1 MNYATVTQ
9 IVSILAISMTLWTNS
24 GASTTNVTFGG
35 ECDPNKTGCKDCYI
49 VLKESLL
56 KRDGNIRNL
65 SETFFPPQANLPQF
79 VEVTY
84 YFGDDSNDKQIWYW
98 THESSY
104 LFFPMETF
112 QYLSLFFGKPAAFFS
127 QKVNLTLDAECSEA
141 NHDIMRL
148 LTQRV
153 SLMYLHNLLIAG
165 LTLLR

>member
-24 GASTTNVTFGG
+24 GASSTNVTFGG

-79 VEVTY
+79 VEVTTLVMIAMISK
-84 YFGDDSNDKQIWYW
+84 FGTGLMNHPIS
-98 THESSY
+98 
-104 LFFPMETF
+104 
-112 QYLSLFFGKPAAFFS
+112 FS
-127 QKVNLTLDAECSEA
+127 QWKHFSICPCSLA
-141 NHDIMRL
+141 NQQL
-148 LTQRV
+148 
-153 SLMYLHNLLIAG
+153 SF
-165 LTLLR
+165 LRR

>member
-1 MNYATVTQ
+1 MNYATIAQ
-9 IVSILAISMTLWTNS
+9 IVLTLAISTTLSTNS
-24 GASTTNVTFGG
+24 GVSATNVTFGS
-35 ECDPNKTGCKDCYI
+35 ECEVNKTGCKDCYI

-56 KRDGNIRNL
+56 KRDENVRNL
-65 SETFFPPQANLPQF
+65 SEIFFPPQANLPEF
-79 VEVTY
+79 VEITY
-84 YFGDDSNDKQIWYW
+84 IFGDDSNNKQVWYW

-141 NHDIMRL
+141 NYKIMRL

-153 SLMYLHNLLIAG
+153 SLIWLQ
-165 LTLLR
+165 